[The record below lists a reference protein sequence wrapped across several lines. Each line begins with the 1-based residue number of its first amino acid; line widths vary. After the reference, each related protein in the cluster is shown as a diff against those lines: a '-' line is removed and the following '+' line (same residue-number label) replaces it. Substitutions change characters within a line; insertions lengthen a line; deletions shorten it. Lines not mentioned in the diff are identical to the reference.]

1 MLKIGLDV
9 HERNSALCIMTE
21 KSEIVEE
28 IAVRGHPREVLKR
41 LAELQEPF
49 EICFE
54 ASCNYGWLHDQLCD
68 RAARV
73 VVAHPGKLRLIFRS
87 KRKNDRIDA
96 RRLAMLLCLGEVPSV
111 YVPSLDVRSWRQ
123 LIVHRRRAVSSQTRC
138 KNTVRA
144 LLRAHGVSAPRGL
157 WSKRGL
163 TWLASVEL
171 PTRSAELQR
180 DQLLDDLE
188 YHKKKIRRVEEEL
201 ARISAKHPGVALL
214 RTIPGVGLRTAEAFV
229 AFVDDPN
236 RFKPKSIGAYFGI
249 VPRQDASSD
258 RNRLGRITKDGTAI
272 VRGLLTE
279 AAWQGIR
286 RNVSIRA
293 VFERISG
300 GDPDRKKRAIVA
312 TAHYLCRVMLGML
325 RTGDA
330 WNPRTA

>member
-1 MLKIGLDV
+1 
-9 HERNSALCIMTE
+9 
-21 KSEIVEE
+21 
-28 IAVRGHPREVLKR
+28 
-41 LAELQEPF
+41 
-49 EICFE
+49 
-54 ASCNYGWLHDQLCD
+54 
-68 RAARV
+68 
-73 VVAHPGKLRLIFRS
+73 
-87 KRKNDRIDA
+87 
-96 RRLAMLLCLGEVPSV
+96 
-111 YVPSLDVRSWRQ
+111 
-123 LIVHRRRAVSSQTRC
+123 
-138 KNTVRA
+138 
-144 LLRAHGVSAPRGL
+144 
-157 WSKRGL
+157 
-163 TWLASVEL
+163 
-171 PTRSAELQR
+171 
-180 DQLLDDLE
+180 
-188 YHKKKIRRVEEEL
+188 L

-286 RNVSIRA
+286 RSASIRA

-312 TAHYLCRVMLGML
+312 TGHYLCRVMLGML
-325 RTGDA
+325 RTGEA